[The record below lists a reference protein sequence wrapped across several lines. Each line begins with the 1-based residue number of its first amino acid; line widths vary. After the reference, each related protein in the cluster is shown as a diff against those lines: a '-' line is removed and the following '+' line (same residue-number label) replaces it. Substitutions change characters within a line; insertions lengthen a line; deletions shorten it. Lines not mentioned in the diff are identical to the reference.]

1 MKCICPECKNPIDI
15 SKHPK
20 IAADYVIECDIC
32 GILLG
37 VRSVLNGV
45 VETEI
50 IDEGK

>member
-1 MKCICPECKNPIDI
+1 MKCICPECKNLIDV

-20 IAADYVIECDIC
+20 LAVDYVIECDIC

-37 VRSVLNGV
+37 VRSILNEV